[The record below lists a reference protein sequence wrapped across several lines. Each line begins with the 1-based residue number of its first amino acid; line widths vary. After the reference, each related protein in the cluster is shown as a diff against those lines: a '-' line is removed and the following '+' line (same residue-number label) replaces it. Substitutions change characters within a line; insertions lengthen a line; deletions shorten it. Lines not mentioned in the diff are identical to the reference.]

1 MAQKLGIYIHIPFCK
16 HKCDYCDFYSLAGA
30 EGQASRYQ
38 KALLTHIGETA
49 PMARGWE
56 VDTVYFGGGT
66 PLMLGAKPLIQVL
79 DFIKKRFK
87 VSKDA
92 EITVEANPESVDFP
106 TLRALRRAGVN
117 RLSLGMQ
124 SACDDELKAVGR
136 IHNYKQVEAAVEAA
150 RKAKLKNVSLDL
162 IYGLPNQTVES
173 WEKTL
178 DAAIA
183 LNPEHISG
191 YGLKVEEG
199 TPLAK
204 RVRLG
209 ETLPDD
215 DAQADAYLAMVDKL
229 GKAGYAQYEISNF
242 AKEGFPSR
250 HNLKYWTLSPYLG
263 FGPGAHSDFGDRR
276 YAFLRDLEGYIAAVE
291 NGGRLLS
298 EENVIPQRERGSEY
312 LMLRL
317 RTTHGIEEWEYR
329 REFFMDFDPLLA
341 LLTQYERQ
349 GWAERSDRRWRFTPE
364 GFLRSNIL
372 IAQLLEA
379 QERATFNS
387 SLRAL
392 RRREGVRNGNKT
404 PPPGV
409 S

>member
-1 MAQKLGIYIHIPFCK
+1 MAPKLGIYIHIPFCK

-30 EGQASRYQ
+30 EEWTGRYQ

-49 PMARGWE
+49 PLAKGWE

-66 PLMLGAKPLIQVL
+66 PLLLGDKALTGVL
-79 DFIKKRFK
+79 DFLKKRFK
-87 VSKDA
+87 LTRDA
-92 EITVEANPESVDFP
+92 EITLEANPESVDFS
-106 TLRALRRAGVN
+106 TLRRLRRAGFN

-124 SACDDELKAVGR
+124 SACDSELKAVGR
-136 IHNYKQVEAAVEAA
+136 IHDFAQVEAAVRAA

-162 IYGLPNQTVES
+162 IYGLPGQTPES

-183 LNPEHISG
+183 LEPEHISG

-204 RVRLG
+204 RVAAG
-209 ETLPDD
+209 EVLPDD
-215 DAQADAYLAMVDKL
+215 DAQADAYLTMVNKL
-229 GKAGYAQYEISNF
+229 AAAGYQQYEISNF
-242 AKEGFPSR
+242 AKEGFASR
-250 HNLKYWTLSPYLG
+250 HNLKYWTLSPYIG

-276 YAFLRDLEGYIAAVE
+276 YAFLRDLEGYITAVE
-291 NGGRLLS
+291 SGGRLLS
-298 EENVIPQRERGSEY
+298 EENMIPKRERGSEY

-341 LLTQYERQ
+341 LLTDYERR
-349 GWAERSDRRWRFTPE
+349 GWAQRQDRRWRLTPE
-364 GFLRSNIL
+364 GFLRSNAL
-372 IAQLLEA
+372 IGQLLEA
-379 QERATFNS
+379 QERAT
-387 SLRAL
+387 L
-392 RRREGVRNGNKT
+392 
-404 PPPGV
+404 PGTLKYM
-409 S
+409 SHKGT

>member
-1 MAQKLGIYIHIPFCK
+1 MTQKLGIYIHIPFCK

-30 EGQASRYQ
+30 EAQTERYQ
-38 KALLTHIGETA
+38 KALLAHMGETA
-49 PMARGWE
+49 PYAKGFE

-66 PLMLGAKPLIQVL
+66 PLMLGVKPLIQIL
-79 DFIKKRFK
+79 DFLKRRFK
-87 VSKDA
+87 VAKDA

-124 SACDDELKAVGR
+124 SACDGELKAVGR
-136 IHNYKQVEAAVEAA
+136 IHDFAQVEAAVEAA

-162 IYGLPNQTVES
+162 IYGLPGQTQES
-173 WEKTL
+173 WERTL

-199 TPLAK
+199 TPLAA
-204 RVRLG
+204 RVAAG

-215 DAQADAYLAMVDKL
+215 DAQADAYLAMVDRL
-229 GKAGYAQYEISNF
+229 TAAGYGQYEISNF
-242 AKEGFPSR
+242 AKEGYPSR

-276 YAFLRDLEGYIAAVE
+276 YAFLRDLEGYITAVE
-291 NGGRLLS
+291 GGGRLLS
-298 EENVIPQRERGSEY
+298 EETVIPRRERGSEY

-329 REFFMDFDPLLA
+329 REFFMDFAPLLT

-349 GWAERSDRRWRFTPE
+349 GWAEQADRRWRFTPE
-364 GFLRSNIL
+364 GFLRSNVL
-372 IAQLLEA
+372 IGQLLEA
-379 QERATFNS
+379 QERAT
-387 SLRAL
+387 L
-392 RRREGVRNGNKT
+392 
-404 PPPGV
+404 PGTLKYM
-409 S
+409 SHRGT